1 MLLPQNV
8 AQNVE
13 RQKWMSKMWR
23 RRRRSRKRHYWSYGY
38 LWYQWQYAM
47 RWRYAKCTQ
56 SAAQRGTTMHGGG
69 GAWQVL
75 VIIMRGQKPNV
86 KYATSKTEAEWK
98 RMENTKRE
106 IERERREE
114 WKWKQSEGELC
125 NIHTNKR
132 ESHTHTERNLHTQR
146 HIISSRRDGKC
157 QTFCPNAENLHAK
170 PNGTVRE

>member
-1 MLLPQNV
+1 
-8 AQNVE
+8 
-13 RQKWMSKMWR
+13 MWR
-23 RRRRSRKRHYWSYGY
+23 RRRRSRKRHYCSYGY

-56 SAAQRGTTMHGGG
+56 SAAQRGKTMHGGR

-106 IERERREE
+106 IERERE
-114 WKWKQSEGELC
+114 
-125 NIHTNKR
+125 
-132 ESHTHTERNLHTQR
+132 ERNENENRVRGNCATYIPTREKATHTQR
-146 HIISSRRDGKC
+146 GTSTHKGTLSQVGEMANVKRFARTLKICMQSRMG
-157 QTFCPNAENLHAK
+157 Q
-170 PNGTVRE
+170 